1 MNYNKPAIP
10 KGTCNKFCYSHLLYI
25 DSQQVI
31 PYYTLAT
38 LGSFALFYALIS
50 VYLGTFGLF

>member
-10 KGTCNKFCYSHLLYI
+10 KGTCSKFCISRLFRADIQAIMPHHI
-25 DSQQVI
+25 FVI
-31 PYYTLAT
+31 
-38 LGSFALFYALIS
+38 LGFCTFIYALIS